1 MRTGDSP
8 KREIAGTAGLS
19 SANQLVTVTSI
30 PIASGRMDLTARP
43 EPFVVG
49 VRRVSEPRK
58 SFVTSETMWKQ
69 LAIRER
75 KTAKRRG
82 FKPSDVV
89 KAVAASRYRR

>member
-8 KREIAGTAGLS
+8 KLEIAGTAGLS

-30 PIASGRMDLTARP
+30 PIASGGMDRTAGP
-43 EPFVVG
+43 ESVVVA
-49 VRRVSEPRK
+49 VRRASEPRK
-58 SFVTSETMWKQ
+58 SFVASETTWKQ

-75 KTAKRRG
+75 KRARRRG

-89 KAVAASRYRR
+89 KAVAAGRYKR